1 MTRLKIL
8 NKPNLAWVGTILAL
22 FLIIEISVSTGLIS
36 PVYQQTLITI
46 FINIILAVGL
56 NLIVGFSGQLAL
68 GHAGFMAIGAY
79 ATGIMTRQTPG
90 LGSFLLSVLI
100 GILISGIVAFAVG
113 YPTLRLKGDYLAIA
127 TLGVG
132 EIIRV
137 AILNMNNLTNGA
149 AGLSGIPIALMDWRL
164 AYLFM
169 ILVVLIISN
178 YINSS
183 HGRATIAVR
192 EDEIATSSLGLNTTK
207 LKVRAF
213 VIGAMTAAIA
223 GSIHASYLGVINPR
237 QFTFD
242 RSIDVLIIV
251 VLGGIG
257 SITGSTIAAILLGII
272 NLYLQQFGAWRM
284 IIYAFILILIMI
296 FKPSGLLGK
305 YELKWSALFK
315 TESSLPID
323 KVSEEE
329 RKEEG
334 LE

>member
-1 MTRLKIL
+1 MKIL
-8 NKPNLAWVGTILAL
+8 NKVNALWLATILGG
-22 FLIIEISVSTGLIS
+22 FGLIHLLVLTGFIS

-46 FINIILAVGL
+46 MINIILAVGL

-79 ATGIMTRQTPG
+79 ATGIITKQTPG
-90 LGSFLLSVLI
+90 LAGFLSSVLMGMFI
-100 GILISGIVAFAVG
+100 AGVIAFIVG

-137 AILNMNNLTNGA
+137 AILNMPDLTNGA
-149 AGLSGIPIALMDWRL
+149 AGLSGIPISLMNWRL
-164 AYLFM
+164 SYVFM
-169 ILVVLIISN
+169 ILVVLMIVN

-192 EDEIATSSLGLNTTK
+192 EDEIAASSLGLNTTR
-207 LKVRAF
+207 LKVQSF
-213 VIGAMTAAIA
+213 VIGAMAAAIG
-223 GSIHASYLGVINPR
+223 GSIHASYLGVINPN
-237 QFTFD
+237 QFSFD

-257 SITGSTIAAILLGII
+257 SITGSVVAAAVLGMV

-284 IIYAFILILIMI
+284 IIYAFVLIVIMI
-296 FKPSGLLGK
+296 FKPSGLLGNF
-305 YELKWSALFK
+305 EFKWSQVFK
-315 TESSLPID
+315 GQSNLPVE
-323 KVSEEE
+323 KK
-329 RKEEG
+329 KEG
-334 LE
+334 

>member
-1 MTRLKIL
+1 MKSLRIF
-8 NKPNLAWVGTILAL
+8 NKANYAWLASIIAV
-22 FLIIEISVSTGLIS
+22 FLLLQMSVSGGLIS
-36 PVYQQTLITI
+36 PVYQQTFITI

-90 LGSFLLSVLI
+90 LGSFLLSVLV
-100 GILISGIVAFAVG
+100 GVLLSGIIAFIVG

-137 AILNMNNLTNGA
+137 AILNMPDLTNGA
-149 AGLSGIPIALMDWRL
+149 AGLSGIPISLMNWRM
-164 AYLFM
+164 AFVFM
-169 ILVVLIISN
+169 VLVVLVITN
-178 YINSS
+178 YVNSS

-192 EDEIATSSLGLNTTK
+192 EDEIATSSLGLNTTR
-207 LKVRAF
+207 LKVQAF
-213 VIGAMTAAIA
+213 VIGAMTAAVG
-223 GSIHASYLGVINPR
+223 GSIHASYLGVINPG

-242 RSIDVLIIV
+242 RSIDILIIV

-257 SITGSTIAAILLGII
+257 SITGSVLGAIVLGFI

-284 IIYAFILILIMI
+284 IIYAFVLILVMI
-296 FKPSGLLGK
+296 FKPSGLLGN
-305 YELKWSALFK
+305 YEFKWSSFFK
-315 TESSLPID
+315 SDSKLPIE
-323 KVSEEE
+323 KVSTDE
-329 RKEEG
+329 RKEG
-334 LE
+334 